1 MLDCKLLLLNP
12 YKINLV
18 QEGKTLDKSQT
29 EYKRKYETLV
39 ETMGHGFFAL
49 LADGTI
55 VDVNPA
61 ALEILGVDRNQ
72 FLERKNIST
81 AWKIINDDGADILP
95 EQFPSMVALRTGLP
109 VRDTVIGVYNPKKES
124 FIWLI
129 INAIPIFREEEI
141 TPSQVYITF
150 QDITERKAM
159 EENYRRLARLTSDYV
174 HCCTRTGKS
183 EFQIQWVDGAINAV
197 SGYNIEDLLTLG
209 CFLPMVHP
217 DDRHRISD
225 YLLSLVPGDNKSIEF
240 RIVTQQKEIRWVS
253 EKSQCNAGFFEGEL
267 ILLGA
272 VTDITERKQAE
283 DELQKSN
290 KRFQEITA
298 HSPLPMV
305 ITDAKGD
312 IEFFNNKFIEVFGY
326 TLDDISTAEQWW
338 LAAYPNN
345 VYRQEVQESWTKA
358 IDKALEKGTQI
369 ETLEWDITCKN
380 GAVRCVEFD
389 MMPLGDISVI
399 VMNDITERKKAEAL
413 IKESNDELD
422 AFVHT
427 VAHDLRTPLTPI
439 MGYAEILSEEY
450 NEQLDE
456 QGLSY
461 LAEIEKAG
469 RRMLALMEGLL
480 SLAKSGTIKRP
491 IKFVPTDKVVARVIK
506 NLEPNIAATGAILR
520 INPLPP
526 IHVPKTFLAQIFDNL
541 IGNALRYAGNSGG
554 LIEVGGE
561 QAGKQIR
568 FFVRDHGLGISEQ
581 ERKHI
586 FEIFYRGTNKGKV
599 KGSGIGLAIVYKIA
613 RNYGGRAWVEE
624 THGGGCT
631 FWVEMEDAS
640 GP

>member
-1 MLDCKLLLLNP
+1 MVEALSLEEAHQLIHKLRIRQTDLESQNQRLKRDLEALTAQKLNGPSAEESSLIETDRQQFSDRKLSPNKGLLRCIIDAVGDLIYVKDIDGAYRGCNKASERFVGLREAEQIGKTDFDFFSRDQAEAIQDTDRLIATSGHEYCAEEWVLSSDGKKLLLETKKAP
-12 YKINLV
+12 FY
-18 QEGKTLDKSQT
+18 GLDGN
-29 EYKRKYETLV
+29 V
-39 ETMGHGFFAL
+39 AG
-49 LADGTI
+49 I
-55 VDVNPA
+55 V
-61 ALEILGVDRNQ
+61 G
-72 FLERKNIST
+72 IS
-81 AWKIINDDGADILP
+81 
-95 EQFPSMVALRTGLP
+95 R
-109 VRDTVIGVYNPKKES
+109 
-124 FIWLI
+124 
-129 INAIPIFREEEI
+129 
-141 TPSQVYITF
+141 
-150 QDITERKAM
+150 
-159 EENYRRLARLTSDYV
+159 
-174 HCCTRTGKS
+174 
-183 EFQIQWVDGAINAV
+183 
-197 SGYNIEDLLTLG
+197 
-209 CFLPMVHP
+209 
-217 DDRHRISD
+217 
-225 YLLSLVPGDNKSIEF
+225 
-240 RIVTQQKEIRWVS
+240 
-253 EKSQCNAGFFEGEL
+253 
-267 ILLGA
+267 
-272 VTDITERKQAE
+272 DITERKQVE
-283 DELQKSN
+283 DELRKSQ
-290 KRFQEITA
+290 KRFQDIIA
-298 HSPLPMV
+298 QSPLPLV
-305 ITDAKGD
+305 LTDAKGD

-338 LAAYPNN
+338 IAAYPND
-345 VYRQEVQESWTKA
+345 VYRQEVQESWTNA
-358 IDKALEKGTQI
+358 IDEAVEKGTQI
-369 ETLEWDITCKN
+369 ETQEWEITCKN

-389 MMPLGDISVI
+389 MMPLGNISVV

-413 IKESNDELD
+413 IKESNEELD

-427 VAHDLRTPLTPI
+427 VAHDLRNPLTPI
-439 MGYAEILSEEY
+439 IGYAEILRENY

-469 RRMLALMEGLL
+469 TGMLDLMEGLL

-561 QAGKQIR
+561 QAGKLIR

-640 GP
+640 RP